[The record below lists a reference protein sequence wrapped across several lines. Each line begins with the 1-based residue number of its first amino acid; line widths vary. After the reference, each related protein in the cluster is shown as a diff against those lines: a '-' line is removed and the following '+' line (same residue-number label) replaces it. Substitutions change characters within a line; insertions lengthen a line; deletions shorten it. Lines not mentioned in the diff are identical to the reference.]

1 MKYDL
6 TIKKYYDNTR
16 FDYRWVWNTRNT
28 HALHFGFYDEEAT
41 HHVAAVANLN
51 RKLAD
56 LAHINAHN
64 RVLDA
69 GCGVGGSSVWLA
81 KQHGVNVVG
90 ITLVESQVQD
100 ARKNVEKEGL
110 SDKVQFQVADYCH
123 TPFEDASF
131 DVVWAVE
138 SQCHANNKLDFY
150 KEAYRL
156 LKPGGHLVVADYVR
170 SIRPQKSRK
179 NTEGVADLTQYLLT
193 PSPKHNYDNIDS
205 ESLVANW
212 LLFQAMPDIDTI
224 EEHYENA
231 AKVGFT
237 NAHIQDVTPN
247 VKQSLKNVYD
257 HSFKWLGT
265 AKLLNRIGIVS
276 KEQVGNAFAAICQ
289 YKAFERGYW
298 QYVLISME
306 KKKS

>member
-1 MKYDL
+1 VKYDL

-28 HALHFGFYDEEAT
+28 HALHFGFYDDVAT

-56 LAHINAHN
+56 LAQIDTTK

-69 GCGVGGSSVWLA
+69 GCGVGGSSIWLA
-81 KQHGVNVVG
+81 KERGAQVVG
-90 ITLVESQVQD
+90 ITLVESQVKD
-100 ARKNVEKEGL
+100 AEKTIEKEGL
-110 SDKVQFQVADYCH
+110 TDKIQFQIADYCH
-123 TPFEDASF
+123 THYENASF

-138 SQCHANNKLDFY
+138 SQCHARNKLDFY

-156 LKPGGHLVVADYVR
+156 LKPGGRLVIADYKRSVR
-170 SIRPQKSRK
+170 PKRSSK
-179 NTEGVADLTQYLLT
+179 NTEGVADLTQCLVEPT
-193 PSPKHNYDNIDS
+193 AKIDFQIIDS
-205 ESLVANW
+205 EILLANW
-212 LLFQAMPDIDTI
+212 LLYQAMPDIDTFD
-224 EEHYENA
+224 EHVENA
-231 AKVGFT
+231 LKAGFT
-237 NAHIQDVTPN
+237 NIDIQDVTPN

-257 HSFKWLGT
+257 HSYKWLGM
-265 AKLLNRIGIVS
+265 ARFLNRLGIVA

-306 KKKS
+306 KK